1 MANHDATRTR
11 KLLLHREEVRK
22 LLSKT
27 QIKGHTLIPTR
38 LYFRNGRVKCELAVA
53 KGKQDW
59 DKRETDTAVR
69 FCKPRAIHSLAIEFC
84 EATLPPGPCAR
95 AIIEGVHIGDFDP
108 DIYRSDRKDQSVQT
122 VILAGTKRED
132 AEETAAIQR
141 GFDEGNI
148 IGTSQNFARSLV
160 NEPGNKLTPTILGQR
175 ASAMC
180 GEFGLKCEVHSTAK
194 LEELKMGA
202 FLAVAQGSAEPPAL
216 IVMTYEPAKP
226 STKDV
231 LALVGKGITFDTG
244 GISIKPADGMEK
256 MKYDMA
262 GGRRHDRRHARH
274 RPAQA
279 QRKSH
284 WHRLLRR
291 KTCPTAR
298 PTSPAT
304 WSLQHP
310 ARPSKSST
318 PTPKAAWC
326 SPTAWYA
333 QQLGATHLIDA
344 ATLTGACV
352 VALGIINA
360 GLFSNDD
367 ATCAKFEAGLALSGE
382 KFWRLPCTD
391 DYREQIKSGIADIMN
406 TGGSRWGGAITA
418 AMFLKEFAAK
428 TRPGCTSTSPAAPGW
443 KKPNPGSPKAPP
455 ASLCAP
461 SWSGCAATSH
471 LHECSGA
478 PSFAYFLRRVGN
490 LHHLRRLNPQ
500 PTQCA
505 HHLPLRHRRR
515 CQQQFL
521 PLCVLL
527 RQNMVPVVKNI
538 ELLRQLKCILGQMCR
553 FG

>member
-1 MANHDATRTR
+1 MYTSLSEQNAAAVATPLLAVFAVDAAAVGEKDAKAEPKLCTSNPALT
-11 KLLLHREEVRK
+11 KAAAAVLASGEFKAASGETLLLHSPAGVKAERLLIIGLGKASEVTTDELRK
-22 LLSKT
+22 AA
-27 QIKGHTLIPTR
+27 G
-38 LYFRNGRVKCELAVA
+38 
-53 KGKQDW
+53 
-59 DKRETDTAVR
+59 TAVR

-262 GGRRHDRRHARH
+262 GAAAMIGAMRAIAQLKPSVKVIGIVCSAENMPDGKAYKPGDVVTAASGKTIEIINTDAEGRLVLADG
-274 RPAQA
+274 
-279 QRKSH
+279 
-284 WHRLLRR
+284 L
-291 KTCPTAR
+291 
-298 PTSPAT
+298 
-304 WSLQHP
+304 
-310 ARPSKSST
+310 
-318 PTPKAAWC
+318 
-326 SPTAWYA
+326 WYA

-418 AMFLKEFAAK
+418 AMFLKEFAAP
-428 TRPGCTSTSPAAPGW
+428 TPWVHLDIA
-443 KKPNPGSPKAPP
+443 
-455 ASLCAP
+455 
-461 SWSGCAATSH
+461 GCAWVEETKPWIAK
-471 LHECSGA
+471 G
-478 PSFAYFLRRVGN
+478 
-490 LHHLRRLNPQ
+490 
-500 PTQCA
+500 PTGIA
-505 HHLPLRHRRR
+505 VRSIVEWVRSY
-515 CQQQFL
+515 
-521 PLCVLL
+521 
-527 RQNMVPVVKNI
+527 
-538 ELLRQLKCILGQMCR
+538 
-553 FG
+553 